1 MTDSFARRLLLGETR
16 RLLTAYGIN
25 GDKQLRNRIVVLN
38 RRLVLRV
45 AARAAARC
53 TLEFDDLA
61 QVGHLGLIKAVE
73 RFNPAK
79 SHAFSSFAVPLIHG
93 EILHYIRDRGTL
105 LRISRRLLEIHSRG
119 ATLQQRSRNASGQDL
134 TEQQITAQLAVTPE
148 RWRKACEARRCAKTL
163 SLDGVWSNNGNK
175 PLHLT
180 DILATPARD
189 EDMGE
194 ACVRL
199 RQLVANLDVDAR
211 HLLERCVLDGVSKR
225 RMARYQGIPEREI
238 GKRLRQVI
246 QQLQA
251 DLVASMGSVVV
262 DREVSPARQTGPPM
276 PTSRPSPAGPQ
287 PLS

>member
-25 GDKQLRNRIVVLN
+25 GDKRLRNRIVVLN

-45 AARAAARC
+45 AGRAAARC
-53 TLEFDDLA
+53 TLEFDDLV

-79 SHAFSSFAVPLIHG
+79 GHAFSSFAVPLIHG

-105 LRISRRLLEIHSRG
+105 LRISRRLLEIHTRG
-119 ATLQQRSRNASGQDL
+119 AALQQRSLSEGGQEL
-134 TEQQITAQLAVTPE
+134 TGQQISEQLAITPA
-148 RWRKACEARRCAKTL
+148 RWHEAIQARRCSKTL
-163 SLDGVWSNNGNK
+163 SLDGAWLSKGSE
-175 PLHLT
+175 PLRLIDTIAAPGSEEGVAEVH
-180 DILATPARD
+180 
-189 EDMGE
+189 
-194 ACVRL
+194 VRL
-199 RQLVANLDVDAR
+199 RQLVASLDIDAR

-225 RMARYQGIPEREI
+225 RMARCQGIPEREI
-238 GKRLRQVI
+238 GKRLGRII
-246 QQLQA
+246 QQLQE
-251 DLVASMGSVVV
+251 DLVASMGSVVA

-276 PTSRPSPAGPQ
+276 PTSRPLPAGPQ